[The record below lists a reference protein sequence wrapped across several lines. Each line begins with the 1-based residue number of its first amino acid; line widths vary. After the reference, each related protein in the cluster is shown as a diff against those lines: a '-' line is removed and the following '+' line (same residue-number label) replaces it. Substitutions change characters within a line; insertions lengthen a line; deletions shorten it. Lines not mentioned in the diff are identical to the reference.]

1 MRSAKMYTTINNIED
16 NQKIDIP
23 GMKDELYFE
32 FCKDINEQIELT
44 VINIL
49 NIKKLPDL
57 VIKSTCERLKY
68 LNIMQCCKEELLNE
82 INNLN
87 KKLDDLTKIY
97 NRK

>member
-1 MRSAKMYTTINNIED
+1 MYTTINNIED

-23 GMKDELYFE
+23 AMKDELYLE
-32 FCKDINEQIELT
+32 FCKDINERIELT

-49 NIKKLPDL
+49 NIKKLPDS
-57 VIKSTCERLKY
+57 VIKSTCEELKY
-68 LNIMQCCKEELLNE
+68 SNIMQCCKEELLNE
-82 INNLN
+82 INNLI